1 MKPYRS
7 VGKKQKG
14 FTLLEVLIAFTMLA
28 VIFATTM
35 EIIAGSARNTRKA
48 SDNTLVA
55 LYAQSKLDELG
66 LLEKLEEGSSDGDFD
81 DNTSWSLDVV
91 PFDVPYEGDVNQDF
105 SAVELMEVTLVVTTE
120 RGGRQRHTE
129 FKTLRAITPDFSQGR
144 K

>member
-1 MKPYRS
+1 MKS
-7 VGKKQKG
+7 NMKICTKQNG

-48 SDNTLVA
+48 TDNTLVA

-66 LLEKLEEGSSDGDFD
+66 LFEKLEEGSSSGDFD
-81 DNTSWSLDVV
+81 DNTSWELDVV
-91 PFDVPYEGDVNQDF
+91 PYDVPYEGNVNQDF

-120 RGGRQRHTE
+120 RGGRQRQTE
-129 FKTLRAITPDFSQGR
+129 FKTLRAITPDFNQGR

>member
-1 MKPYRS
+1 MRMR
-7 VGKKQKG
+7 VAKKQNG

-48 SDNTLVA
+48 SDNTMVA

-105 SAVELMEVTLVVTTE
+105 SVVELMEVTLVVTTQ

-129 FKTLRAITPDFSQGR
+129 FKTLRAITPDFSQRR

>member
-1 MKPYRS
+1 MKS
-7 VGKKQKG
+7 HWKIKKKQSG

-28 VIFATTM
+28 VIFATVM

-48 SDNTLVA
+48 TDNTVIA
-55 LYAQSKLDELG
+55 LLAQSKLDELG
-66 LLEKLEEGSSDGDFD
+66 LLEKLEEGSTNGDFD
-81 DNTSWSLDVV
+81 DNSSWALDVE

-120 RGGRQRHTE
+120 RGGRLRHTE
-129 FKTLRAITPDFSQGR
+129 FKTLRAITPDFSQRR

>member
-1 MKPYRS
+1 MKLHRRI
-7 VGKKQKG
+7 GIKQKG

-48 SDNTLVA
+48 SDNTMVA

-81 DNTSWSLDVV
+81 DNTSWTLDVV

>member
-1 MKPYRS
+1 MKPYRR
-7 VGKKQKG
+7 VGKKQNG

>member
-1 MKPYRS
+1 MKSYRRI
-7 VGKKQKG
+7 GKKQSG

-81 DNTSWSLDVV
+81 DNTNWSLDVV

-105 SAVELMEVTLVVTTE
+105 SAVELMEVTLIVTTE

-129 FKTLRAITPDFSQGR
+129 FKTLRAITPDFSQRR